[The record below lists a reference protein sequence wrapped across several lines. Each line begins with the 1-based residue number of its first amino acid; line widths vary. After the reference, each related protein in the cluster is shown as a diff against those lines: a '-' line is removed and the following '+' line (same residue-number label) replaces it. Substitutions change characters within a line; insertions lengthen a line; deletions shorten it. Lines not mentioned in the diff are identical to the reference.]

1 MIMKHNFYSYDN
13 IKYAYQLEFHSFK
26 TILFY
31 SQLIL
36 SLTLRIIVLDNHA
49 IYYVL
54 LNTDWYLVLK
64 VPTHV

>member
-1 MIMKHNFYSYDN
+1 MIMNHYFYSYSSIN
-13 IKYAYQLEFHSFK
+13 AYQLEFHSFK

-36 SLTLRIIVLDNHA
+36 SLTLRITVLDNYA
-49 IYYVL
+49 IYYIF